1 MFITFEGIDGSG
13 KSTLAHA
20 IMGHPAYKVMG
31 DIIFDGKSV
40 TELSADK
47 RARLGIFLSFQQP
60 IALPGVTVFT
70 FLYEAYHAINE
81 NKHAAK
87 DFTALLKKKM
97 SILNTDFSFS
107 QRALN
112 DGFSGGE
119 KKRFELLQLLI
130 LQPKLAILDEIDS
143 GLDVDALHMVASGI
157 QYARKENPSMSIVLI
172 THYQRILQYII
183 PDVVYVLKDGHICSS
198 GDATLALKID
208 EHGYAV

>member
-1 MFITFEGIDGSG
+1 MFKIKNVSVFIDKKKIITNINLTVPSGQICALMGPNGSG

-87 DFTALLKKKM
+87 DFTALLKRNVNSK
-97 SILNTDFSFS
+97 
-107 QRALN
+107 
-112 DGFSGGE
+112 
-119 KKRFELLQLLI
+119 
-130 LQPKLAILDEIDS
+130 
-143 GLDVDALHMVASGI
+143 
-157 QYARKENPSMSIVLI
+157 Y
-172 THYQRILQYII
+172 
-183 PDVVYVLKDGHICSS
+183 
-198 GDATLALKID
+198 
-208 EHGYAV
+208 